1 MNIERLRAIR
11 EQQQLILPE
20 NASHEDD
27 LEESN
32 LIRERWYH
40 IYQQPQVYKPFA
52 ILVVLFVFQQLSGGY
67 AIVFYAVNLFLK
79 IGGHFGEGI
88 NEYGAL
94 LLLGSI
100 RFVMSI
106 VAAL

>member
-1 MNIERLRAIR
+1 M
-11 EQQQLILPE
+11 LPE
-20 NASHEDD
+20 SPIHEDD
-27 LEESN
+27 QDEN
-32 LIRERWYH
+32 QLIRERWYQ
-40 IYQQPQVYKPFA
+40 IYLQPQVYKPVT
-52 ILVVLFVFQQLSGGY
+52 ILLVLFVFQQLSGGY
-67 AIVFYAVNLFLK
+67 VIVFYAVNVFLK

-94 LLLGSI
+94 LLLGTI

>member
-1 MNIERLRAIR
+1 M
-11 EQQQLILPE
+11 LPE
-20 NASHEDD
+20 NPIHEDD
-27 LEESN
+27 QDEN
-32 LIRERWYH
+32 HLIRERWYR
-40 IYQQPQVYKPFA
+40 IYLQPQVYKPVT
-52 ILVVLFVFQQLSGGY
+52 ILLVLFVFQQLSGGY
-67 AIVFYAVNLFLK
+67 VIVFYAVNVFLK

-94 LLLGSI
+94 LLLGTI

>member
-1 MNIERLRAIR
+1 MSSTTAPQLQPMLSTSGGKHRIAVEPVA
-11 EQQQLILPE
+11 EQHW
-20 NASHEDD
+20 S
-27 LEESN
+27 
-32 LIRERWYH
+32 H
-40 IYQQPQVYKPFA
+40 IYRQPHVYKPLG
-52 ILVVLFVFQQLSGGY
+52 ILLMMFVFQQLSGAYVIIFY
-67 AIVFYAVNLFLK
+67 AINLFLK

-94 LLLGSI
+94 LLLGTI

>member
-1 MNIERLRAIR
+1 M
-11 EQQQLILPE
+11 
-20 NASHEDD
+20 
-27 LEESN
+27 
-32 LIRERWYH
+32 
-40 IYQQPQVYKPFA
+40 
-52 ILVVLFVFQQLSGGY
+52 
-67 AIVFYAVNLFLK
+67 IVFYAVNVFLK

-94 LLLGSI
+94 LLLGTI